1 MRLGVVVQRY
11 GLEVN
16 GGAEMQCRQIAERM
30 ARHMDVEVVTT
41 CAQDYHTWRNVYRPG
56 MDEVNAIPVRRFP
69 VARERDMRAFNSF
82 TEKML
87 SGPRSH
93 FDETRWME
101 LQGPDTPDLFR
112 YIEAEGDRYDAL
124 LFSTYLYATTYVG
137 LQLAPRRAV
146 LLANAHDDQWLRL
159 GIYRPLF
166 HLPKAFIFNS
176 PEERDLIHR
185 TFRNEH
191 IPGQVFGSGVETA
204 RLAEI
209 GADARTGQPASSPA
223 GGDAPYVIYVG
234 RVDPSKGCDELFDH
248 FLRFK
253 AETGSPL
260 KLVLVGGIT
269 MPVPQHPD
277 ILSLGF
283 LAEEPYALMARAAAV
298 VLPSPVESLSIVA
311 LEAFAL
317 GVPALVNGQ
326 CDVLQGHCA
335 RGNAGFYYYN
345 YPEFRAFL
353 TLLAGRPDLA
363 GELGRNGQAYV
374 RRDYRWET
382 LEDRF
387 VDWLTQFARRP

>member
-1 MRLGVVVQRY
+1 MRLGIVVQRY

-30 ARHMDVEVVTT
+30 ARHMDVEIITT

-56 MDEVNAIPVRRFP
+56 ADAVNDIPVRRFP
-69 VARERDMRAFNSF
+69 AQRERDMREFDAFSAR
-82 TEKML
+82 L
-87 SGPRSH
+87 LAGPHSY
-93 FDETRWME
+93 FDEVRWME
-101 LQGPDTPDLFR
+101 LQGPDTPELFR
-112 YIEAEGDRYDAL
+112 FLEAEGDRYDAL

-191 IPGQVFGSGVETA
+191 IPGRVFGSGVDTA
-204 RLAEI
+204 RLAQI
-209 GADARTGQPASSPA
+209 GEQARAAAPEADSVTG
-223 GGDAPYVIYVG
+223 GAPYIIYVG
-234 RVDPSKGCDELFDH
+234 RVDPSKGCDELFTH

-253 AETGSPL
+253 SETDCPH
-260 KLVLVGGIT
+260 KLVLVGGVT

-277 ILSLGF
+277 IVPLGF
-283 LAEEPYALMARAAAV
+283 LAEEPYELMARAAAV

-317 GVPALVNGQ
+317 GAPVLVNGQ

-335 RGNAGFYYYN
+335 RSNAGFYYYN
-345 YPEFRAFL
+345 YPEFRAL
-353 TLLAGRPDLA
+353 LSLLAARPELA
-363 GELGRNGQAYV
+363 SELGRNGQAYV
-374 RRDYRWET
+374 QREYRWET

-387 VDWLTQFARRP
+387 VHWFTQLACFP

>member
-1 MRLGVVVQRY
+1 
-11 GLEVN
+11 
-16 GGAEMQCRQIAERM
+16 
-30 ARHMDVEVVTT
+30 
-41 CAQDYHTWRNVYRPG
+41 
-56 MDEVNAIPVRRFP
+56 
-69 VARERDMRAFNSF
+69 
-82 TEKML
+82 
-87 SGPRSH
+87 
-93 FDETRWME
+93 
-101 LQGPDTPDLFR
+101 
-112 YIEAEGDRYDAL
+112 
-124 LFSTYLYATTYVG
+124 LFSTYLYSTTYVG

-317 GVPALVNGQ
+317 GVTALVNGQ

-335 RGNAGFYYYN
+335 RGNAGFYYYK